1 MFSGG
6 SVCGKIQTG
15 GKWAASLGV
24 QRLQEKFAQQPV
36 GLPASPNGNVVETRG
51 ETQFHLSTS
60 ML

>member
-1 MFSGG
+1 M
-6 SVCGKIQTG
+6 CGKIQTG

-60 ML
+60 MLW